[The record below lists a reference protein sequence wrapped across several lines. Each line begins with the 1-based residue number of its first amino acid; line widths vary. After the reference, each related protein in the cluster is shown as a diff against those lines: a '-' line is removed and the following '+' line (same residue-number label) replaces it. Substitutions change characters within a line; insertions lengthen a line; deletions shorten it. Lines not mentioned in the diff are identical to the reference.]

1 MSLLDARCDAITIF
15 NPGSE
20 LLESVAALTP
30 LVDRNSRPEEVVRT
44 VRDWGQRLCGRI
56 APDASVLNRLRM
68 LNFFFFQELGF
79 HGERSGGDWA
89 DAGSL
94 HRVIERRS
102 GIAPSLSILYMEI
115 GRAIGLKLVALEFPD
130 SFLVK
135 LVCTGRVLV
144 IDVSDR
150 GATLSVQQLRSR
162 LASSNH
168 EDEAGDEGCRA
179 LQRLLRGVPEVDI
192 PVRIL
197 RALRQRHQAAD
208 EWAEALAVQ
217 SQLVQL
223 RPDDRQELL
232 GRAVLYE
239 RLGCPRAAALD
250 LQTCLRLNP
259 DAPDADS
266 IRRRCVQLQQQARRL
281 N

>member
-1 MSLLDARCDAITIF
+1 MSVLDPHCDAIPY
-15 NPGSE
+15 NPPSA
-20 LLESVAALTP
+20 LLRSVAALAR
-30 LVDRNSRPEEVVRT
+30 LVDRDSRPEEVVRT

-79 HGERSGGDWA
+79 HGDRSGGDWA
-89 DAGSL
+89 DAGCL

-102 GIAPSLSILYMEI
+102 GIALSLSILYMEI
-115 GRAIGLKLVALEFPD
+115 GRAIGLKLVGLEFPD

-144 IDVSDR
+144 IDVSDQ

-162 LASSNH
+162 LASTCSDVDA
-168 EDEAGDEGCRA
+168 DEECGA
-179 LQRLLRGVPEVDI
+179 LRRFLRGVPEDDI

-197 RALRQRHQAAD
+197 RALRQRHQAAERWTD
-208 EWAEALAVQ
+208 ALAVQ
-217 SQLVQL
+217 SELLQL
-223 RPDDRQELL
+223 RPDDRRELL
-232 GRAVLYE
+232 DRAGLYE

-250 LQTCLRLNP
+250 LQTCLRLDP
-259 DAPDADS
+259 DAADADS
-266 IRRRCVQLQQQARRL
+266 IHRRYVQLQLMARRL

>member
-1 MSLLDARCDAITIF
+1 MNLLDTHGDGITVRHHHA
-15 NPGSE
+15 GA

-30 LVDRNSRPEEVVRT
+30 LVDRDSRPEEVVRT

-79 HGERSGGDWA
+79 HGERSSGDWA

-102 GIAPSLSILYMEI
+102 GIALSLSILYMEI

-135 LVCTGRVLV
+135 LVCTSHVLV

-150 GATLSVQQLRSR
+150 GATLSEEQLQTR
-162 LASSNH
+162 LASACA
-168 EDEAGDEGCRA
+168 DADAGEACGA
-179 LQRLLRGVPEVDI
+179 LRRFLRGVPEDDI

-197 RALRQRHQAAD
+197 RALRRRHQAAAQ
-208 EWAEALAVQ
+208 WSEALAVQ

-223 RPDDRQELL
+223 RPGDRRELID
-232 GRAVLYE
+232 RANLYE
-239 RLGCPRAAALD
+239 QLGCPGAAAVD
-250 LQTCLRLNP
+250 LQTCLRLDP
-259 DAPDADS
+259 DAPDAES
-266 IRRRCVQLQQQARRL
+266 IRRRCVQLQLRASRL

>member
-1 MSLLDARCDAITIF
+1 LKRFDAIT
-15 NPGSE
+15 PHDPAPA
-20 LLESVAALTP
+20 LLESVAALTR
-30 LVDRNSRPEEVVRT
+30 LVDRDSQPEEVVRT
-44 VRDWGQRLCGRI
+44 VRGWGQRLCGRI

-89 DAGSL
+89 DAGCL
-94 HRVIERRS
+94 HRVIERRA
-102 GIAPSLSILYMEI
+102 GIALSLSILYMEI

-150 GATLSVQQLRSR
+150 GATLSVQQLQSR
-162 LASSNH
+162 LASTCGDTDS
-168 EDEAGDEGCRA
+168 DEACGA
-179 LQRLLRGVPEVDI
+179 LQRLLRGVPEDDI

-197 RALRQRHQAAD
+197 RALRLRHLAAGR
-208 EWAEALAVQ
+208 WAEALAVQ
-217 SQLVQL
+217 SQLVEL
-223 RPDDRQELL
+223 RPGEREQLLDRA
-232 GRAVLYE
+232 RLYE
-239 RLGCPRAAALD
+239 RLDCPRAAALD
-250 LQTCLRLNP
+250 LLACLRLDPNTP
-259 DAPDADS
+259 DAGS
-266 IRRRCVQLQQQARRL
+266 IRQRWARLQEQASRL